1 MDTIRARGQVSMP
14 DVLFASVLFMVL
26 LAGMLYYANLL
37 QTQGTTFSSRHYL
50 DVTTANI
57 AEYIIKNPGQPT
69 NWEAGDWNAVT
80 QIGLAQKDRV
90 LSSEKVLTFVNQGN
104 ADYEGTKTRLNVAY
118 YEFYAEFSGGVS
130 LTTGQI
136 PPASKSA
143 SVVERF
149 VTINGQET
157 TFTLTL
163 YEP

>member
-1 MDTIRARGQVSMP
+1 MKHEHGQVSMP
-14 DVLFASVLFMVL
+14 DVLFASILFMIL

-37 QTQGTTFSSRHYL
+37 QSQGENFTTRHYL
-50 DVTTANI
+50 DVTTANV
-57 AEYIIKNPGQPT
+57 AEYIIKSPGTPI
-69 NWEAGDWNAVT
+69 NWESTEWESVT

-90 LSSEKVLTFVNQGN
+90 LSPTKVLAFVNNGN
-104 ADYEGTKTRLNVAY
+104 TDYNTTKSKLNIAY
-118 YEFYAEFSGGVS
+118 YEFYAEFTGGVN

-136 PPASKSA
+136 PPNTKSA

-149 VTINGQET
+149 VTINGAET